1 MKQGNLSKGSTRS
14 VYFKLA
20 VGAAA
25 WLGLTWLVFAG
36 FIVNTPLTL
45 LSVQAGAIAHARDM
59 ALFSSVLA
67 LLPMAG
73 GLYKL
78 GGARDPAFVMA
89 LIWSM
94 GAISLAFSIFML
106 TKPLLDSAL

>member
-1 MKQGNLSKGSTRS
+1 MSKGSTSS

-20 VGAAA
+20 VAAA
-25 WLGLTWLVFAG
+25 ACLGLTWLAYAG

-45 LSVQAGAIAHARDM
+45 TSVQSGAIAHARDAAM
-59 ALFSSVLA
+59 FSSALA

-94 GAISLAFSIFML
+94 GALSLAFSIFML